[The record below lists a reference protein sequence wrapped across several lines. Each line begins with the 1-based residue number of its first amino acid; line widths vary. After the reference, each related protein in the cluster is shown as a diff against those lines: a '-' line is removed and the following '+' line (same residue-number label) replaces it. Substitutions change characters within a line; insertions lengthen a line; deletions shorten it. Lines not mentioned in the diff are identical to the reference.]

1 MFGYNRSYPIYA
13 KSLAKGNA
21 RYSQDGICIIDNIE
35 VIKTDFNNKSVILY
49 ILGRNI
55 KSGKK
60 FQIELK
66 KYDSGRVEKTI
77 KLND

>member
-1 MFGYNRSYPIYA
+1 MA
-13 KSLAKGNA
+13 KSWAEGNGS
-21 RYSQDGICIIDNIE
+21 YSHDGRISIIDNIE
-35 VIKTDFNNKSVILY
+35 VIKTDFNSRSVRFY

-55 KSGKK
+55 KTGKK

-66 KYDSGRVEKTI
+66 KYDSGSVEKTI